1 MTLHDL
7 KEKLKT
13 VDEISL
19 MELLEITSDEIVER
33 FVDKIENK
41 IDALEIEFD
50 DTTSWDND

>member
-33 FVDKIENK
+33 FIDKIENK

-50 DTTSWDND
+50 DTTPWDND

>member
-33 FVDKIENK
+33 FIDKIENK